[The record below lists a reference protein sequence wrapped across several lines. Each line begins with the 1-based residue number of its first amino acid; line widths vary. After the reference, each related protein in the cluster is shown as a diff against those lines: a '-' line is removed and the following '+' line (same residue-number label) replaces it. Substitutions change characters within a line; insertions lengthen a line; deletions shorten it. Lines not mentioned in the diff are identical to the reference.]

1 MDEIRRI
8 LANFWERNERL
19 YTVFHLVSLMRR
31 RRLANQVQFYFG
43 LTFRPED
50 LQGWLKTQII
60 TQWKDDQ

>member
-1 MDEIRRI
+1 MLMDEIRRI

-50 LQGWLKTQII
+50 PQG
-60 TQWKDDQ
+60 